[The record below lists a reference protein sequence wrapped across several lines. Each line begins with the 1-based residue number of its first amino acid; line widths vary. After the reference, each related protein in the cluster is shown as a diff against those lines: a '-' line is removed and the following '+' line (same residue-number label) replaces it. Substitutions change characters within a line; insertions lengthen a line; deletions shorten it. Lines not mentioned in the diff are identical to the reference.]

1 MLIKILLIFFVFLIG
16 VYFLIEANHARTQ
29 AWKKILFTLLIA
41 FMIIAIISPN
51 ITNNIAH
58 TLGVGRGADLLLYVI
73 AVAFV
78 FQIINSFMKFKEY
91 EHRLNKLAR
100 HIAISETQ
108 EQEGLKSTK
117 NT

>member
-1 MLIKILLIFFVFLIG
+1 MLIKILLIFFVFLIAI
-16 VYFLIEANHARTQ
+16 YFLIAANHAKTQ

-58 TLGVGRGADLLLYVI
+58 TLGVGRGADLLLYVL

-78 FQIINSFMKFKEY
+78 FQIINSYIKFKEY

-100 HIAISETQ
+100 HIAIAEARES
-108 EQEGLKSTK
+108 KSPKLPKT
-117 NT
+117 T